1 MISQDDLYRIVGLA
15 VVLIFVVSI
24 ATKAFAYQTKIMEG
38 MTTSSTDKDKIS
50 STVSSNN
57 DKISD
62 SLLVSKY
69 RTDYEDTIINLEK
82 GVSNALLSEVINNAD
97 TISADPTSK
106 DSTTAIATMNGL
118 KNFRETLNQTMII
131 LDKSE

>member
-24 ATKAFAYQTKIMEG
+24 ATKAFAYQTKIIEG
-38 MTTSSTDKDKIS
+38 MTASSTDKDKIS
-50 STVSSNN
+50 ITVTSNN
-57 DKISD
+57 DKITD

-69 RTDYEDTIINLEK
+69 RSDYEDTIINLEK
-82 GVSNALLSEVINNAD
+82 GVSTALLSEVINNAD

-106 DSTTAIATMNGL
+106 ASTAAIATINCL
-118 KNFRETLNQTMII
+118 KNFRETLNQAMII
-131 LDKSE
+131 LDKSG

>member
-15 VVLIFVVSI
+15 VILIFVVSI
-24 ATKAFAYQTKIMEG
+24 ATKAFAYQAKVVEG
-38 MTTSSTDKDKIS
+38 MTSSSTDKDKIS

-62 SLLVSKY
+62 TLLVSKY
-69 RTDYEDTIINLEK
+69 RSDYEETIINLEK
-82 GVSNALLSEVINNAD
+82 GVSTALLSEVINNAD

-106 DSTTAIATMNGL
+106 TSTAAIATINGL
-118 KNFRETLNQTMII
+118 KNFRETLNQAMII
-131 LDKSE
+131 LDKSA

>member
-15 VVLIFVVSI
+15 VVLIFIISI
-24 ATKAFAYQTKIMEG
+24 ATKAFSYQTKIMEG
-38 MTTSSTDKDKIS
+38 MTNSSTDKDKMG

-69 RTDYEDTIINLEK
+69 RSDYEDTIINLEK
-82 GVSNALLSEVINNAD
+82 GVSTALLSEVINNAD
-97 TISADPTSK
+97 TVSGDPTSAASIKAITAMNALK
-106 DSTTAIATMNGL
+106 D
-118 KNFRETLNQTMII
+118 FRETLNQSMII
-131 LDKSE
+131 LDKSG

>member
-38 MTTSSTDKDKIS
+38 MTTSSTDKDKMS
-50 STVSSNN
+50 STISSNN

-62 SLLVSKY
+62 TLLISKY
-69 RTDYEDTIINLEK
+69 RSDYEDTIINLEK
-82 GVSNALLSEVINNAD
+82 GISTALLSEVINNAD
-97 TISADPTSK
+97 IISADPTSK
-106 DSTTAIATMNGL
+106 ASTAAIATINGM
-118 KNFRETLNQTMII
+118 KNFRETLNQAMII
-131 LDKSE
+131 LDKSA

>member
-15 VVLIFVVSI
+15 VVLIFVISI

>member
-38 MTTSSTDKDKIS
+38 MTTSSTDKDKMS

-62 SLLVSKY
+62 TLLVSKY
-69 RTDYEDTIINLEK
+69 RSDYEDTIINLEK

-106 DSTTAIATMNGL
+106 ASTAAITTMNGL
-118 KNFRETLNQTMII
+118 KNFRETLNQAMII
-131 LDKSE
+131 LDKSA

>member
-15 VVLIFVVSI
+15 VVLIFIISI
-24 ATKAFAYQTKIMEG
+24 ATKAFSYQTKIMEG
-38 MTTSSTDKDKIS
+38 MTSSSTDKDKMS

-69 RTDYEDTIINLEK
+69 RSDYEDTIIKLEK
-82 GVSNALLSEVINNAD
+82 GVSTALLSEVINNAD
-97 TISADPTSK
+97 TVSADPTSAASIKAITAMNALK
-106 DSTTAIATMNGL
+106 D
-118 KNFRETLNQTMII
+118 FRETLNQSMII
-131 LDKSE
+131 LDKSS

>member
-15 VVLIFVVSI
+15 VVIIFVVSI
-24 ATKAFAYQTKIMEG
+24 ATKAFAYQTKILEG
-38 MTTSSTDKDKIS
+38 MTTSSTDKDKMS

-62 SLLVSKY
+62 TLLISKY
-69 RTDYEDTIINLEK
+69 RSDYEDTIINLEK
-82 GVSNALLSEVINNAD
+82 GVSTAMLSEVINNSD

-106 DSTTAIATMNGL
+106 ESTAAIATINGL

-131 LDKSE
+131 LDKSA